1 MTDYIE
7 LLKIETYAKLKW
19 LNFEIKRISKHEID
33 HPSVLRDLLKSGDK
47 INRFIHL
54 AEINSTLPK
63 SGITN
68 QLIMEATKLELTLDR
83 AAAYISTL
91 QRERD
96 EDRLIRCIILDII
109 QKSGIS
115 TEDILVSLNAP
126 FSTINYDPV
135 PLITGY
141 PWSAFT
147 FTDSAAFFHE
157 IGHLVFLKYQ
167 DIRYRMIEIVENFF
181 QQYEKKNSGIK
192 KNRNEDA
199 KKMTKRAMSYWG
211 EPRLDELFADIYA
224 TFISGPIYYEN
235 VINMVMKENGSHFDL
250 KELDEHPPSG
260 VRAQVCEL
268 VCSGHWLGSKEFI
281 SLKDVFN
288 KIRSNAKIP
297 YETGIICS
305 INLLKELVSTSIQS
319 IYDYVPGAI
328 IFEPASLEE
337 GKSSD
342 KIPFFVKTLYNGLSI
357 KLKNKEK
364 YNLWEKDAIGE
375 ILQFSKNL

>member
-1 MTDYIE
+1 MADYIE
-7 LLKIETYAKLKW
+7 LLKIEAYAKLKW

-33 HPSVLRDLLKSGDK
+33 HPLVLRDLLKSVDK

-115 TEDILVSLNAP
+115 IEDILISLNAP
-126 FSTINYDPV
+126 FSTINYDPA

-157 IGHLVFLKYQ
+157 IGP
-167 DIRYRMIEIVENFF
+167 EIKV
-181 QQYEKKNSGIK
+181 
-192 KNRNEDA
+192 A
-199 KKMTKRAMSYWG
+199 
-211 EPRLDELFADIYA
+211 
-224 TFISGPIYYEN
+224 
-235 VINMVMKENGSHFDL
+235 
-250 KELDEHPPSG
+250 
-260 VRAQVCEL
+260 
-268 VCSGHWLGSKEFI
+268 
-281 SLKDVFN
+281 
-288 KIRSNAKIP
+288 
-297 YETGIICS
+297 
-305 INLLKELVSTSIQS
+305 
-319 IYDYVPGAI
+319 
-328 IFEPASLEE
+328 
-337 GKSSD
+337 
-342 KIPFFVKTLYNGLSI
+342 
-357 KLKNKEK
+357 
-364 YNLWEKDAIGE
+364 
-375 ILQFSKNL
+375 